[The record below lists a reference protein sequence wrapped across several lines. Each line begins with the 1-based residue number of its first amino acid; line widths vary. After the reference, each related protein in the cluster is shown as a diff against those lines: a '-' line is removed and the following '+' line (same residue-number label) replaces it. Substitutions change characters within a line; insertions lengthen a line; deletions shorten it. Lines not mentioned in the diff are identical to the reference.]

1 VRVYLFDA
9 SAIANLV
16 KRGSL
21 KPLSEGVTL
30 DLAAYE
36 ALNAVWKECRL
47 RRVDPETA
55 KSFAEVLKGVFSV
68 IPTESVRGF
77 EVEVLELALREEL
90 TVYDTAYLYVA
101 VKNRL
106 TLVSDDEK
114 LLKKASRYVRTA
126 KTADLLDRSR

>member
-1 VRVYLFDA
+1 MYLFDA

-21 KPLSEGVTL
+21 KPLSGGVTL
-30 DLAAYE
+30 DLAVYE

-55 KSFAEVLKGVFSV
+55 KSFAEILKGLFTAV
-68 IPTESVRGF
+68 PTESVRGF
-77 EVEVLELALREEL
+77 EDEVLELALKEEL
-90 TVYDTAYLYVA
+90 TVYDAAYLYVA
-101 VKNRL
+101 IKNRL

-126 KTADLLDRSR
+126 KAVDLLERNR